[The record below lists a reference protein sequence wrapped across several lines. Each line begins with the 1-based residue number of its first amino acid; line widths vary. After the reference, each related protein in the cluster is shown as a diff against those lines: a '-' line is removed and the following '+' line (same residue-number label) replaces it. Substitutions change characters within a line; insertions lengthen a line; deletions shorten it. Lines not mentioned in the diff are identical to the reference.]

1 LIYDEIMNL
10 SRLDII
16 ICGLYIVLVATIG
29 IWVSRNKKGHSRD
42 AKDYFLAGNK
52 LSWYV
57 IGASLIAS
65 NISAQ
70 QFIGMSGSGFAVGL
84 GIASYEWM
92 SAITLIVV
100 GKYFLPMLLKRQIFT
115 MPQFLERRFDKRVK
129 TGVAIFFL
137 FDHVLIALVTVLYLG
152 ALALST
158 VAGIDLHYAII
169 GLALFALLIC
179 VWGGLEAVVW
189 TEVFQVVILIGGGLL
204 TTYMAL
210 DKVSDGHGFFAGLAT
225 LYQKAPEKFN
235 MIFDKTNPYYSM
247 LPGISVLIGGMWI
260 ANLSYWGCN
269 QYIVQRALAAKNLKE
284 AQRGVL
290 FAGYLKIII
299 PLIVVVPGIC
309 AFVLK
314 ANISKPDEAYPWLI
328 NSFLG
333 PGIKGIAFAALM
345 AAIIS
350 ASSSIA
356 NASATI
362 FTMDIYKALVKKEV
376 SQKNLV
382 LTGRIVTIL
391 VMAIAVCLAPLLRNL
406 GQVFQFIQEFG
417 GFLTPGIVSIFLF
430 GLFWKKASSNSVLWA
445 AVATLPLSLA
455 MKICCGGIPF
465 MDRMGIVFILLSG
478 IIIAISIY
486 EKKGDHPESIS
497 PTRELFHTD
506 MVFNVGAIGIFIILS
521 VIYIVFW

>member
-1 LIYDEIMNL
+1 MNL
-10 SRLDII
+10 STLDLV
-16 ICGLYIVLVATIG
+16 ICALYVLLVAAIG
-29 IWVSRNKKGHSRD
+29 IWVSLNKKGHARD

-70 QFIGMSGSGFAVGL
+70 QFIGMSGSGFAIGL

-92 SAITLIVV
+92 SAITLLVV
-100 GKYFLPMLLKRQIFT
+100 GKYFLPVLLKRQIFT
-115 MPQFLERRFDKRVK
+115 MPQFMERRFDKRVK
-129 TGVAIFFL
+129 MGVAIFFL

-158 VAGIDLHYAII
+158 VAGIELHYAII
-169 GLALFALLIC
+169 GLAIFALLIC

-189 TEVFQVVILIGGGLL
+189 TEVFQVVVLIGGGLL

-210 DKVSDGHGFFAGLAT
+210 NQVSGGEGFISGLST
-225 LYQKAPEKFN
+225 LYQKAPEKFD
-235 MIFDKTNPYYSM
+235 MLLDKLNPYYSM
-247 LPGISVLIGGMWI
+247 LPGISVLIGGLWI

-290 FAGYLKIII
+290 FAGYLKLLI
-299 PLIVVVPGIC
+299 PLIVVIPGMC

-314 ANISKPDEAYPWLI
+314 ADISKPDEAYPWLI
-328 NSFLG
+328 NTFLG
-333 PGIKGIAFAALM
+333 PGVKGIAFAALI

-350 ASSSIA
+350 ALSSIA

-362 FTMDIYKALVKKEV
+362 FTMDIYKPMVKNDPT
-376 SQKNLV
+376 QKKLIV
-382 LTGRIVTIL
+382 TGRIVTIL
-391 VMAIAVCLAPLLRNL
+391 VMAIAACLAPLLKNL

-430 GLFWKKASSNSVLWA
+430 GLFWKKATSNAVLGA
-445 AVATLPLSLA
+445 AIATLPFSLA
-455 MKICCGGIPF
+455 MKIGFGFIPF
-465 MDRMGIVFILLSG
+465 MDRMGIVFILLSA
-478 IIIAISIY
+478 IIIGISLY
-486 EKKGDHPESIS
+486 EKKGDHPEAVT
-497 PTRELFHTD
+497 PTRELFRTD
-506 MVFNVGAIGIFIILS
+506 TVFNIGAIGIFAILS